1 MRAYITYA
9 CGHEACFFT
18 KVSISRLS
26 FEAARRP
33 LKVNINSS
41 SFRILHDTPLVCL
54 GFVYKFNRNK
64 YDGQNGRDNFSKKV
78 LTGRKKMN
86 IVCGSLYGNGQP
98 TVEQAKQGLK
108 KKYLFQIFELHWKEQ
123 VANIVLLP
131 ASDINSGF
139 LMALC

>member
-1 MRAYITYA
+1 
-9 CGHEACFFT
+9 
-18 KVSISRLS
+18 
-26 FEAARRP
+26 
-33 LKVNINSS
+33 
-41 SFRILHDTPLVCL
+41 
-54 GFVYKFNRNK
+54 
-64 YDGQNGRDNFSKKV
+64 
-78 LTGRKKMN
+78 MN